1 MQSWS
6 NKLVEK
12 IAVFYLLAVHGA
24 TKLRHNFQI
33 GILYNKCFC
42 VFCSSSLS
50 LYSRVLF
57 HFRLGPVDIR
67 IQQPAAMPVTSTAK
81 QNLPLMSLG
90 FILFTRQLLSSDKFK
105 VLSLKDRDEQ
115 LLIYWNWLSEKEKN
129 EFNVE
134 AQKVIKLCNS
144 CVSFQ
149 LNIIFPLY
157 LLV

>member
-1 MQSWS
+1 
-6 NKLVEK
+6 
-12 IAVFYLLAVHGA
+12 
-24 TKLRHNFQI
+24 
-33 GILYNKCFC
+33 
-42 VFCSSSLS
+42 
-50 LYSRVLF
+50 
-57 HFRLGPVDIR
+57 
-67 IQQPAAMPVTSTAK
+67 
-81 QNLPLMSLG
+81 MSLG